1 MKYRPA
7 QFALALTFV
16 LCGGASFFAQSP
28 PGSKKARTPDDY
40 HPRTLKEVAAGS
52 RHDVEKSVI
61 LHGDVLP
68 SRVRVTY
75 KGSTRP
81 LPTIR
86 KDVLQQWA
94 QRFAGS
100 PEHYTAPYQTEVLFT
115 EDGVEHWL
123 AVKKNLIS
131 QFGKELKRGEAV
143 DLFVIR
149 LGGVRAGR
157 GWEEV
162 VLVESFRKP
171 Q

>member
-1 MKYRPA
+1 MSYRPA
-7 QFALALTFV
+7 QFALALTFA
-16 LCGGASFFAQSP
+16 LCGGASFGQSP

-40 HPRTLKEVAAGS
+40 QPRALKEVVAKS
-52 RHDVEKSVI
+52 RGDVETGVV
-61 LHGDVLP
+61 LHGDLLP

-81 LPTIR
+81 LPKDR
-86 KDVLQQWA
+86 KDVLQQWT

-100 PEHYTAPYQTEVLFT
+100 PEHYTVPYKTEMLFT

-123 AVKKNLIS
+123 AVRKNLIPRLA
-131 QFGKELKRGEAV
+131 KELKRGETL

-149 LGGVRAGR
+149 LGAVRVGG

-162 VLVESFRKP
+162 ILVESFRKP